1 MSDYNKKWAYV
12 LELLE
17 PEVNEV
23 TFETWFEPLK
33 FSSID
38 ENAGIL
44 YILCDT
50 EFAISTINNRYMHLL
65 EGYTEAVFKNKYK
78 IKLLLE
84 GSVQENK
91 KETPKNSFSTTSTV
105 NEEFDKE
112 LISNPKYT

>member
-65 EGYTEAVFKNKYK
+65 EGYTEAVFKNK
-78 IKLLLE
+78 I
-84 GSVQENK
+84 
-91 KETPKNSFSTTSTV
+91 
-105 NEEFDKE
+105 
-112 LISNPKYT
+112 